1 MSLLNAVNLA
11 KSFGPNDIFKDV
23 SLSIPHRAR
32 IGLVGPNGVGKTTL
46 LRILMGL
53 EEPSAGV
60 VQRAKGLRL
69 GYLPQ
74 NATLESDSTLWLECL
89 SLFFDLIAMQE
100 RLNQLEHAMGAEP
113 TEAGLEAALGSYGR
127 LQVDF
132 ERLGGY
138 TYETRIRQTL
148 TGLGFTPADFERP
161 LYQLSGGQR
170 TRALLA
176 KLLLSDPDIL
186 LLDEPT
192 NHLDIAATE
201 WLESYLREW
210 HGAVLLI
217 SHDRYFLDQVV
228 STIIEMIPAIHLC
241 HGNYSA
247 YLDQRQERWE
257 RMMEVYESEME
268 RLEKDLDYIK
278 RNISGQN
285 VKQARG
291 RLRRLSREVEA
302 IESLGFEAVQGR
314 SWADIAG
321 EADISEHSMGVEA
334 VEKRV
339 HSLRLPSNRPPQL
352 KLHLKASARSGD
364 LVVRTNKLQ
373 VGYQDEGRPLF
384 SAPDLTLLRSECAGV
399 IGPNGAGKTTFLKT
413 LLGQLAPY
421 SGEVVLG
428 ANLHLGYFAQA
439 HEGLHAERTLL
450 QEIDAVAPNMR
461 PAEIRDYLAK
471 FLFTGDDVYKKV
483 EMLSGGERGRL
494 ALACL
499 ELTNA
504 NLLLLDEPTNHLDL
518 PSQEIL
524 QSVLADFGGTILL
537 VSHDRY
543 LIDALAT
550 QIWEVDPDRATL
562 RVFNGTYTEY
572 KNARDAEAEAARQQ
586 GAAQRAEAQKVAAQQ
601 EAQVARAAQRAGNTN
616 KERQRKQRLSDL
628 EAEIVEVEKQF
639 AQVSRKLEN
648 PPADPG
654 QVLKLSQEYERLQQV
669 LEERME
675 EWGKLSEEMEETI

>member
-1 MSLLNAVNLA
+1 MSLLVVNNLA
-11 KSFGPNDIFKDV
+11 KSFGPNDIFSNV
-23 SLSIPHRAR
+23 SFEIPHRAR
-32 IGLVGPNGVGKTTL
+32 IGLVGPNGIGKTTL

-53 EEPSAGV
+53 EEPSAGQI
-60 VQRAKGLRL
+60 QRAKGIRL

-74 NATLESDSTLWLECL
+74 NATLDSEKTVWQECL
-89 SLFFDLIAMQE
+89 GLFTDLIEMQA
-100 RLNQLEHAMGAEP
+100 RLAEMEHALG
-113 TEAGLEAALGSYGR
+113 TETSDQALEAVLETYGR
-127 LQVDF
+127 QQHEF

-148 TGLGFTPADFERP
+148 TGLGFARADFERP
-161 LYQLSGGQR
+161 LWQLSGGQR

-176 KLLLSDPDIL
+176 KLLLSGPEVL

-210 HGAVLLI
+210 PGAVLLI

-228 STIIEMIPAIHLC
+228 TDIIEMTPTTHSY
-241 HGNYSA
+241 HGNYTS
-247 YLDQRQERWE
+247 YLQQRQDRWE
-257 RMMEVYESEME
+257 RMVETFESEKA
-268 RLEKDLDYIK
+268 RLEKDLDYVK

-285 VKQARG
+285 VRQARG

-302 IESLGFEAVQGR
+302 IEKLGLENVQGR
-314 SWADIAG
+314 NWADISS
-321 EADISEHSMGVEA
+321 EVEISEHPMGVEE
-334 VEKRV
+334 VEKRIRAI
-339 HSLRLPSNRPPQL
+339 RLPSNRPPQL

-364 LVVRTNKLQ
+364 LVVRTRRLE

-384 SAPDLTLLRSECAGV
+384 SAPDLTLLRGECAGV

-413 LLGQLAPY
+413 LLGQIPPF
-421 SGEVVLG
+421 SGEVVMG
-428 ANLHLGYFAQA
+428 ASLQVGYFAQA
-439 HEGLHAERTLL
+439 HEGLHNERTLME
-450 QEIDAVAPNMR
+450 EIDALAPNLR
-461 PAEIRDYLAK
+461 PGEIRDYLAK

-499 ELTNA
+499 ELTSA

-550 QIWEVDPDRATL
+550 QIWEVDPDQAAL
-562 RVFNGTYTEY
+562 RVFDGTYTEY
-572 KNARDAEAEAARQQ
+572 RTAREAEAELLRQQ
-586 GAAQRAEAQKVAAQQ
+586 AAAGKISAQAETQAVRSTQRP
-601 EAQVARAAQRAGNTN
+601 GNTN
-616 KERQRKQRLSDL
+616 KERERRQRLAAL
-628 EAEIVEVEKQF
+628 EAEIIEIENQIQ
-639 AQVSRKLEN
+639 QVGRKLEN

-654 QVLKLSQEYERLQQV
+654 QVIRLSHEYERLQQT
-669 LEERME
+669 LEQRMD
-675 EWGKLSEEMEETI
+675 EWGQLSEEIAQAT

>member
-1 MSLLNAVNLA
+1 MSLLVVNNLA
-11 KSFGPNDIFKDV
+11 KSFGPNDIFSNV
-23 SLSIPHRAR
+23 SFEIPHRAR
-32 IGLVGPNGVGKTTL
+32 IGLVGPNGIGKTTL

-53 EEPSAGV
+53 EEPSAGQI
-60 VQRAKGLRL
+60 QRAKGIHL

-74 NATLESDSTLWLECL
+74 NATLDSEKTVWQECL
-89 SLFFDLIAMQE
+89 GLFTALIEMQA
-100 RLNQLEHAMGAEP
+100 RLAEMEHALGMETSDQA
-113 TEAGLEAALGSYGR
+113 LEAVLETYGR
-127 LQVDF
+127 QQHEF

-148 TGLGFTPADFERP
+148 TGLGFARADFERP
-161 LYQLSGGQR
+161 LWQLSGGQR

-176 KLLLSDPDIL
+176 KLLLSSPEVL

-210 HGAVLLI
+210 PGAVLLI

-228 STIIEMIPAIHLC
+228 TDIIEMTPTTHSY
-241 HGNYSA
+241 HGNYTS
-247 YLDQRQERWE
+247 YLQQRQDRWE
-257 RMMEVYESEME
+257 RMVETFESEKA
-268 RLEKDLDYIK
+268 RLEKDLDYVK

-285 VKQARG
+285 VRQARG

-302 IESLGFEAVQGR
+302 IEKLGLENVQGR
-314 SWADIAG
+314 SWADISS
-321 EADISEHSMGVEA
+321 EVEISEHPMGVEE
-334 VEKRV
+334 VEKRIRAI
-339 HSLRLPSNRPPQL
+339 RLPSNRPPQL

-364 LVVRTNKLQ
+364 LVVRTRRLE
-373 VGYQDEGRPLF
+373 VGYRDEGRPLF
-384 SAPDLTLLRSECAGV
+384 SAPDLTLLRGECAGV

-413 LLGQLAPY
+413 LLGQIPPF
-421 SGEVVLG
+421 SGEVVMG
-428 ANLHLGYFAQA
+428 ASLQVGYFAQA
-439 HEGLHAERTLL
+439 HEGLHNERTLME
-450 QEIDAVAPNMR
+450 EIDALAPNLR
-461 PAEIRDYLAK
+461 PGEIRDYLAK

-499 ELTNA
+499 ELTSA

-550 QIWEVDPDRATL
+550 QIWEVDPDQAAL
-562 RVFNGTYTEY
+562 RVFDGTYTEY
-572 KNARDAEAEAARQQ
+572 RAAREAEAELLRQQAAAEKISAQAETQAARST
-586 GAAQRAEAQKVAAQQ
+586 QRT
-601 EAQVARAAQRAGNTN
+601 GNTN
-616 KERQRKQRLSDL
+616 KERERRQRLAAL
-628 EAEIVEVEKQF
+628 EAEIIEIENQIQ
-639 AQVSRKLEN
+639 QVGRKLEN

-654 QVLKLSQEYERLQQV
+654 QVIRLSHEYERLQQT
-669 LEERME
+669 LEQRMD
-675 EWGKLSEEMEETI
+675 EWGQLSEEIAQAT

>member
-1 MSLLNAVNLA
+1 MSLLVVNNLA
-11 KSFGPNDIFKDV
+11 KSFGPNDIFSNV
-23 SLSIPHRAR
+23 SFEIPHRAR
-32 IGLVGPNGVGKTTL
+32 IGLVGPNGIGKTTL

-53 EEPSAGV
+53 EEPSAGQI
-60 VQRAKGLRL
+60 QRAKGIRL

-74 NATLESDSTLWLECL
+74 NATLDSEKTVWQECL
-89 SLFFDLIAMQE
+89 GLFTDLIEMQA
-100 RLNQLEHAMGAEP
+100 RLAEMEHALG
-113 TEAGLEAALGSYGR
+113 TETSDQALEAVLETYGR
-127 LQVDF
+127 PQHEF

-148 TGLGFTPADFERP
+148 TGLGFARADFERP
-161 LYQLSGGQR
+161 LWQLSGGQR

-176 KLLLSDPDIL
+176 KLLLSGPEVL

-210 HGAVLLI
+210 PGAVLLI

-228 STIIEMIPAIHLC
+228 TDIIEMTPTTHSY
-241 HGNYSA
+241 HGNYTS
-247 YLDQRQERWE
+247 YLQQRQDRWE
-257 RMMEVYESEME
+257 RMVETFESEKA
-268 RLEKDLDYIK
+268 RLEKDLDYVK

-285 VKQARG
+285 VRQARG

-302 IESLGFEAVQGR
+302 IEKLGLENVQGR
-314 SWADIAG
+314 NWADISS
-321 EADISEHSMGVEA
+321 EVEISEHPMGVEE
-334 VEKRV
+334 VEKRIRAI
-339 HSLRLPSNRPPQL
+339 RLPSNRPPQL

-364 LVVRTNKLQ
+364 LVVRTRRLE

-384 SAPDLTLLRSECAGV
+384 SAPDLTLLRGECAGV

-413 LLGQLAPY
+413 LLGQIPPF
-421 SGEVVLG
+421 SGEVVMG
-428 ANLHLGYFAQA
+428 ASLQVGYFAQA
-439 HEGLHAERTLL
+439 HEGLHNERTLME
-450 QEIDAVAPNMR
+450 EIDALAPNLR
-461 PAEIRDYLAK
+461 PGEIRDYLAK

-499 ELTNA
+499 ELTSA

-550 QIWEVDPDRATL
+550 QIWEVDPDQAAL
-562 RVFNGTYTEY
+562 RVFDGTYTEY
-572 KNARDAEAEAARQQ
+572 RTAREAEAELLRQQ
-586 GAAQRAEAQKVAAQQ
+586 AAAGKISAQAETQAVRSTQRP
-601 EAQVARAAQRAGNTN
+601 GNTN
-616 KERQRKQRLSDL
+616 KERERRQRLAAL
-628 EAEIVEVEKQF
+628 EAEIIEIENQIQ
-639 AQVSRKLEN
+639 QVGHKLEN

-654 QVLKLSQEYERLQQV
+654 QVIRLSHEYERLQQT
-669 LEERME
+669 LEQRME
-675 EWGKLSEEMEETI
+675 EWGQLSEEIAQAT